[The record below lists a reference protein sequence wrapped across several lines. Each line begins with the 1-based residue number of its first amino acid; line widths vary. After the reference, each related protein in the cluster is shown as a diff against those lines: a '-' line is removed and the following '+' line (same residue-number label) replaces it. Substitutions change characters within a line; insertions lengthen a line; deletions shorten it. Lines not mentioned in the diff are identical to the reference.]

1 MPEPGTPTFD
11 QLKVFLAVVE
21 TGSLAAAGRRL
32 NRATSAISYA
42 IANLELQLGLALFDR
57 QSTRRPTLT
66 VAGGAVLVEARAIA
80 NGIDALRAKT
90 RGLLQGLEAQITL
103 AIDVLL
109 PIAQL
114 ANVLKEFQ
122 IAFPTVTLRLHA
134 EALGAV
140 AALVLDGQAQ
150 LGISGPLA
158 TELDGLEHLAIGSVP
173 LIPVAA
179 PHHPLA
185 LMDPIPPGAGRDHLQ
200 LVLTDRSPITE
211 GRDFSVTG
219 LRTWRLA
226 DLSVKHALLR
236 EGIGWGN
243 MPVPM
248 VESDLENGSLV
259 SLDLPEGRGGNY
271 RLAGIYR
278 SDTPLG
284 PAGSWLLNRFSEQ
297 ATTMPA
303 QQDFSDV

>member
-1 MPEPGTPTFD
+1 
-11 QLKVFLAVVE
+11 
-21 TGSLAAAGRRL
+21 
-32 NRATSAISYA
+32 
-42 IANLELQLGLALFDR
+42 
-57 QSTRRPTLT
+57 
-66 VAGGAVLVEARAIA
+66 
-80 NGIDALRAKT
+80 
-90 RGLLQGLEAQITL
+90 
-103 AIDVLL
+103 
-109 PIAQL
+109 
-114 ANVLKEFQ
+114 
-122 IAFPTVTLRLHA
+122 
-134 EALGAV
+134 
-140 AALVLDGQAQ
+140 
-150 LGISGPLA
+150 
-158 TELDGLEHLAIGSVP
+158 
-173 LIPVAA
+173 
-179 PHHPLA
+179 
-185 LMDPIPPGAGRDHLQ
+185 MDPIPPGAGRDHLQ

-284 PAGSWLLNRFSEQ
+284 PAGSWLLKRFSEQ